1 MPLQAFTPLFT
12 GLGSDWE
19 LALGILNRENKET
32 RKSLA
37 LKKDKGCKY
46 DLVLLFLSEYWIQ
59 KVWTSII
66 AITVADGSALS
77 LSKWYVELPK

>member
-12 GLGSDWE
+12 GLRSDWE

-46 DLVLLFLSEYWIQ
+46 DLVLLFLSEY
-59 KVWTSII
+59 
-66 AITVADGSALS
+66 
-77 LSKWYVELPK
+77 